1 MLRIL
6 LAIAA
11 ALVFALGA
19 SAALSS
25 RTSHAAARAASG
37 GSSASGGRV
46 FVYASIRAAGARAPV
61 DFDVVSDLFRVRLD
75 GTGARR
81 LTQTSTWESEPAW
94 SPNRQM
100 IAYTRGDPLCH
111 ASTCEWGPTQTSIW
125 VMAANGAHPRPL
137 TEQDGDDEDLD
148 GSPTWSPDSR
158 QVAFARTDNVD
169 EADPEDGIY
178 VVGADGKGPAR
189 RLSRAQARS
198 LAWSPKGSKIAY
210 VHLSYR
216 YVALLDVATGRA
228 RRLRATGFSLPSSV
242 AWSPGGRFLAV
253 TANGSLFI
261 VPASGGTARKIAK
274 VGRGIVEASWSPD
287 GCCLLFSAIPG
298 GARYRRT
305 AVYVVSVRGGRPR
318 RLKKW
323 GLSDFAPAWRA

>member
-25 RTSHAAARAASG
+25 RTTHAAARAASG

-61 DFDVVSDLFRVRLD
+61 DFDVVSDLFTVRLD
-75 GTGARR
+75 GTGAQR
-81 LTQTSTWESEPAW
+81 LTRTSAWESEPAW
-94 SPNRQM
+94 SPNRRL
-100 IAYTRGDPLCH
+100 IAYTRGDPHCH
-111 ASTCEWGPTQTSIW
+111 ASTCEWGPTQTDIW

-137 TEQDGDDEDLD
+137 TDRDDLDEYLD

-158 QVAFARTDNVD
+158 QVAFARNDNVD
-169 EADPEDGIY
+169 GSDPENGIY
-178 VVGADGKGPAR
+178 VVGADGKGFAS
-189 RLSRAQARS
+189 RLSRAEAVS
-198 LAWSPKGSKIAY
+198 LAWSPKGSTIAY

-216 YVALLDVATGRA
+216 YVALFDVATGRA
-228 RRLRATGFSLPSSV
+228 RRLRATGFSSPSSV
-242 AWSPGGRFLAV
+242 AWSPRGRFLAI
-253 TANGSLFI
+253 TSGRKLFI
-261 VPASGGTARKIAK
+261 VRASGGVARKVAEA
-274 VGRGIVEASWSPD
+274 RGIVDVSWSPD

-298 GARYRRT
+298 GARYGRT

-318 RLKKW
+318 RLKKR
-323 GLSDFAPAWRA
+323 GLSDFAPAWRP